1 MLHLK
6 VALVAILAATL
17 CLLLWPSGRAR
28 LKRLLQ
34 AMLWASC
41 IMTAGTAVVILS
53 DATEKG
59 LVAIVGGALLLGFSV
74 YAAVTA
80 KSLGAR

>member
-17 CLLLWPSGRAR
+17 CLLLWPSGRVH

-41 IMTAGTAVVILS
+41 AMTASTGAVLIGDSRGSL
-53 DATEKG
+53 A
-59 LVAIVGGALLLGFSV
+59 AMVGGALLLGFSV
-74 YAAVTA
+74 YAALTA